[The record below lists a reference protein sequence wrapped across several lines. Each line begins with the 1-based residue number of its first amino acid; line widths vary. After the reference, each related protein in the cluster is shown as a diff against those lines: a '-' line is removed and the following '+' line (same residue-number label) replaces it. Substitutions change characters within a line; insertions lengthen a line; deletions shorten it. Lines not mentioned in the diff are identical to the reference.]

1 MTIEQVERGKTLA
14 QLAAIPK
21 TDLLAI
27 SEVFGHPKDG
37 LTESE
42 LISAFEICGFPFE
55 SSFTSRTETIYQAL
69 KDHRGVR
76 GDRRS
81 VLGFLRVSMS
91 PDRYKDNPDRFAR
104 LRAQLNETL
113 LLYGFQVEE
122 DGSLSKTQSLDD
134 EQIGLL
140 GFMFRLIGLGWLMD

>member
-1 MTIEQVERGKTLA
+1 M
-14 QLAAIPK
+14 AIFSE

-42 LISAFEICGFPFE
+42 LNSAFVICEFPFE
-55 SSFTSRTETIYQAL
+55 SSSTSRTQTIYQAL
-69 KDHRGVR
+69 KKHQAMS

-81 VLGFLRVSMS
+81 VLAFLHVSLS
-91 PDRYKDNPDRFAR
+91 PDRFEENPDRVSR
-104 LRAQLNETL
+104 LRAQLNEQL
-113 LLYGFQVEE
+113 MLCGLRVEE
-122 DGSLSKTQSLDD
+122 DGSLSKTKGLDD

-140 GFMFRLIGLGWLMD
+140 RYMFRLIGLGWLVGG